1 MTLQLQGKMDL
12 ESCGECNQV
21 VMAELTKRI
30 KKIEEDT
37 AHYKTVIDAFGED
50 FQVFYCNSLKQ

>member
-1 MTLQLQGKMDL
+1 MDL